1 MKFKE
6 LPDGS
11 KFRVKA
17 DYESGLDII
26 YVKDSDTGICIRTD
40 NPNQT
45 IRIADDI
52 KVIEAT

>member
-17 DYESGLDII
+17 DYEDGLDII
-26 YVKDSDTGICIRTD
+26 YVKDSSSGLSTRTD